1 MSDEQPFAAENPFRK
16 LNKKSFQ
23 SAEDK
28 NKNTFAAKALQNV
41 KKKQADADANPFGDE
56 EDAGTFLAAVSGA
69 TPLGSPVRSAVRRQE
84 YTSPLE
90 NPLLGAVKMIR
101 STASGKTTGIESTPA
116 NSGTEEALPDYGE
129 ITPLS
134 RKKNSRQKSREAI
147 RKNREQ
153 PVSIADFGDPED
165 GSAFFSAVKDV
176 QPLSGKGREVPL
188 EIPAPALSF
197 IEEYNPLQDFMDGK
211 LEFALAFTD
220 EYMEGHVIGL
230 DLMTVGKLQ
239 AGQFSPEAHI
249 DLHGMNAQQ
258 AFQALIGFFRGAYLK
273 GLRTLLVVPGRGLN
287 SPQGV
292 SILRDKLQDW
302 LTQEPFR
309 RVVLAF
315 CTAKPADG
323 GAGALYVL
331 MRKYRKDRG
340 KVYWDRR
347 PADPDLI

>member
-23 SAEDK
+23 SVEDKK
-28 NKNTFAAKALQNV
+28 NKNTTKAVQNI
-41 KKKQADADANPFGDE
+41 KKKQATADANPFGDE

-69 TPLGSPVRSAVRRQE
+69 TPLGTPAKPTVHRQE
-84 YTSPLE
+84 CTPPLD
-90 NPLLGAVKMIR
+90 NPLLGVVKMLR
-101 STASGKTTGIESTPA
+101 PTASEKPAGTGTTPA
-116 NSGTEEALPDYGE
+116 NNGAEEPLPDYGE
-129 ITPLS
+129 VAPLP
-134 RKKNSRQKSREAI
+134 RKENVRKSRGTGRRSNES
-147 RKNREQ
+147 
-153 PVSIADFGDPED
+153 PVHTVDSGDPED

-176 QPLSGKGREVPL
+176 QPLSGRGREVPP
-188 EIPAPALSF
+188 EVPAPVSSF
-197 IEEYNPLQDFMDGK
+197 IEESNPLQDFMDGK
-211 LEFALAFTD
+211 LEFTLAFTD
-220 EYMEGHVIGL
+220 EYLEGHVIGL

-258 AFQALIGFFRGAYLK
+258 AFQALVGFFRGAYLK

-287 SPQGV
+287 SPQGM